1 METSIKDYE
10 SGGCRETVL
19 LPLTD
24 IYETETGYHLIYEV
38 PGISK
43 ENFEITANGR
53 ELEIKGNLNDYS
65 PEGKKL
71 VYGEYE
77 PASFYRKFKTDEN
90 VDTDK
95 IEAKLE
101 NGLLTLILNKK
112 EEALPKKIKI
122 H

>member
-1 METSIKDYE
+1 METAIKNYE
-10 SGGCRETVL
+10 NGECRETVL

-24 IYETETGYHLIYEV
+24 IYETDAGYHMIYEV
-38 PGISK
+38 PGITR
-43 ENFEITANGR
+43 ENLDITVNGR
-53 ELEIKGNLNDYS
+53 ELEIKGNLNELV
-65 PEGKKL
+65 PEGKSL
-71 VYGEYE
+71 LYGEYT
-77 PASFYRKFKTDEN
+77 PASFYRKFKTDEG

-112 EEALPKKIKI
+112 EEAIPKKIEI